1 MMLLDHNSR
10 LYYASKKK
18 KKKKVIYDKYR
29 QRILRYMVFIY
40 LFCGILE
47 HVLQNIG
54 LHGI

>member
-10 LYYASKKK
+10 LYYASKK

-47 HVLQNIG
+47 HALQNIG